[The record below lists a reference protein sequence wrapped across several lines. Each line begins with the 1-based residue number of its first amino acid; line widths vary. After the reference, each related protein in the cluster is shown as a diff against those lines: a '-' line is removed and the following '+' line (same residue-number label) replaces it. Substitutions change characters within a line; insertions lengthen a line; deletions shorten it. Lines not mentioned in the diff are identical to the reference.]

1 MTVRSQEVTVE
12 LIEKETRLSATSLS
26 VVIDSL
32 VSLLRSVDSR
42 MWTVNAPRYRWVI
55 REIRMQSPL
64 TMTLEAILTSPD
76 APMADV
82 VGNTFKGLKL
92 LDGGRARKRPKF
104 FDEEGLA
111 LSKRMVSVYSD
122 GVLAMNF
129 RTPEREEISPSS
141 RIAKTVERIIENSPL
156 DPFDAYGSVEGVLR
170 RVTVDDRPK
179 HEVYDLQI
187 IDRHTDQI
195 VNCKVSSEM
204 AEQLTQHLRK
214 RVVLYGMIR
223 YNGEHVPQ
231 RIKVES
237 FEPISTE
244 KLPTLEDLHELG
256 INITNGEDA
265 ADYISRMRGDG
276 D

>member
-1 MTVRSQEVTVE
+1 ME